1 MDTIKAKDLLT
12 IIEEFAAVHGGNTN
26 IGRVP
31 PGWTDAVQAAI
42 SQLLD
47 AMLKMTAKI
56 KELEARVAA
65 LEADVVLPEE
75 PRQ

>member
-12 IIEEFAAVHGGNTN
+12 IVEEFAAVYGGNTN

-31 PGWTDAVQAAI
+31 PGWTDAVQTAI

-65 LEADVVLPEE
+65 LEADVVLQEE
-75 PRQ
+75 SRQ